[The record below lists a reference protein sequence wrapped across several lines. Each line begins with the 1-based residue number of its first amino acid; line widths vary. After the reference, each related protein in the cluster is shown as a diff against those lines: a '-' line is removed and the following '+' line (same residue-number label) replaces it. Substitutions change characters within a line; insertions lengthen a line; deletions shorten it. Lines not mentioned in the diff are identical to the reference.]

1 MDDEVRKRIEEAA
14 ETNALLNAVKHDSEA
29 QVGAIMGP
37 LMGENPEF
45 REYGDEIP
53 GVIAPVVERVN
64 DMSSSRRRE
73 RIAELAPERLAE
85 IESEDEGDDHPL
97 PDLPN
102 AEDSELGER
111 LWADY
116 QEFAGRDL
124 GEYKIAYLFVD
135 GIAERIRPG
144 QAMRPPA
151 PASAS

>member
-1 MDDEVRKRIEEAA
+1 MDDELRDRITEAA

-64 DMSSSRRRE
+64 GMDAEERRE
-73 RIAELAPERLAE
+73 RLAELAPDKLEEL
-85 IESEDEGDDHPL
+85 ESEDEGEDHPL

-102 AEDSELGER
+102 ADEYDTVRMRVAPNPNGPWHIGHARMAAVVGTYKER
-111 LWADY
+111 Y
-116 QEFAGRDL
+116 
-124 GEYKIAYLFVD
+124 D
-135 GIAERIRPG
+135 G
-144 QAMRPPA
+144 
-151 PASAS
+151 